1 MKILTR
7 EQTAEFLKQ
16 NDNYVILTHRRP
28 DGDTLG
34 SAALLCRG
42 LRQLGKSAHIL
53 PNPEITAKY
62 AHLHEGLTTE
72 QVNDGNILIA
82 VDTASKGM
90 FPEAFSAYADKI
102 TLRIDHHATADSFT
116 EMELVEGEA
125 AACGELVATVF
136 SLLGVHLDKPMA
148 NALYTAISTDTGC
161 FRYAN
166 TTPKTLEW
174 AAYCAYNSDELFAIN
189 QALFETRS
197 LGRLRLEG
205 WLIENM
211 LFLQDGAIAICAL
224 PKSVEEGLGLTE
236 DDLENIS
243 GFPRSI
249 EGVKIAATLREE
261 NDNRIKISVR
271 AVPGYDAAAICA
283 KFGGGGHKGAAGA
296 SMTCSMDEAVETIKK
311 AMLKIQK
318 IDN

>member
-7 EQTAEFLKQ
+7 AQTAEFLNK
-16 NDNYVILTHRRP
+16 NDNYIILTHRRP

-34 SAALLCRG
+34 SSALLCRG
-42 LRQLGKSAHIL
+42 LRQLGKTAHIL
-53 PNPEITAKY
+53 RNPEITEKY
-62 AHLHEGLTTE
+62 AHLHQGLTADE
-72 QVNDGNILIA
+72 VKDGDILIA

-90 FPEAFSAYADKI
+90 LPEAFSQYADRI
-102 TLRIDHHATADSFT
+102 ALRIDHHATADSFT
-116 EMELVEGEA
+116 DCELVEGET
-125 AACGELVATVF
+125 AACGELVARVL
-136 SLLGVHLDKPMA
+136 SLMGCPLDKPMA

-166 TTPKTLEW
+166 TTAETFET
-174 AAYCAYNSDELFAIN
+174 AAHCAYSGADIFAIN

-211 LFLQDGAIAICAL
+211 LFLQDGRIAICPL
-224 PKSVEEGLGLTE
+224 PKAVEEELGLTE

-249 EGVKIAATLREE
+249 EGVKIAATIREE
-261 NDNRIKISVR
+261 GDNRVKISVR

-283 KFGGGGHKGAAGA
+283 NFGGGGHKGAAGA
-296 SMTCSMDEAVETIKK
+296 SMACSMNEAVEAIKK
-311 AMLKIQK
+311 AMPKI
-318 IDN
+318 

>member
-1 MKILTR
+1 MKKLTR
-7 EQTAEFLKQ
+7 AETAAFLAG
-16 NDNYVILTHRRP
+16 NDGYLILTHRRP

-42 LRQLGKSAHIL
+42 LRSLGKTAHIL
-53 PNPEITAKY
+53 ENPEITEKY
-62 AHLHEGLTTE
+62 APLHQGLTKPAAE
-72 QVNDGNILIA
+72 AGDILVA

-90 FPEAFSAYADKI
+90 LPAAFSHLADKI
-102 TLRIDHHATADSFT
+102 ALRIDHHAAENYTDW
-116 EMELVEGEA
+116 ELIEPET
-125 AACGELVATVF
+125 AACGELVARVLF
-136 SLLGVHLDKPMA
+136 LMGVHLDKPMA
-148 NALYTAISTDTGC
+148 NALYIAISTDTGC

-166 TTPKTLEW
+166 TTAETFEV
-174 AAYCAYNSDELFAIN
+174 AAHCAYSGADLYAIN

-211 LFLQDGAIAICAL
+211 LFLQDGQVAICAL
-224 PKSVEEGLGLTE
+224 PKSVEEKLHLTE

-249 EGVKIAATLREE
+249 EGVKIAATIREE
-261 NDNRIKISVR
+261 GENRVKISVR
-271 AVPGYDAAAICA
+271 AVPGYDAAAICQ

-296 SMTCSMDEAVETIKK
+296 SMRCSMDEAIDAIKE
-311 AMLKIQK
+311 AMPRI
-318 IDN
+318 

>member
-1 MKILTR
+1 MRTLTK
-7 EQTAEFLKQ
+7 EQTAEYLSQ
-16 NDNYVILTHRRP
+16 NDGYVILTHRRP

-42 LRQLGKSAHIL
+42 LRSLGKTAHIL
-53 PNPEITAKY
+53 HNTEITAKY

-72 QVNDGNILIA
+72 QVADSNILVA

-90 FPEAFSAYADKI
+90 LPAAFSPYADRI
-102 TLRIDHHATADSFT
+102 TLRIDHHATAESYT
-116 EMELVEGEA
+116 EMELVKPGA
-125 AACGELVATVF
+125 AACGEIVARVL
-136 SLLGVHLDKPMA
+136 SLMGVQLDKPMA
-148 NALYTAISTDTGC
+148 NALYIAISTDTGC

-166 TTPKTLEW
+166 TTAETFEC
-174 AAYCAYNSDELFAIN
+174 AAFCAYHGADLFTIN

-211 LFLQDGAIAICAL
+211 IFLQEGQIAICAL
-224 PKSVEEGLGLTE
+224 PKTKEEELGLCE

-249 EGVKIAATLREE
+249 EGVKIAATLREDGE
-261 NDNRIKISVR
+261 NRIKISVR
-271 AVPGYDAAAICA
+271 AVPGYDAAAICQ

-296 SMTCSMDEAVETIKK
+296 SMVCSMDEAVAAIKK
-311 AMLKIQK
+311 AMPKI
-318 IDN
+318 

>member
-1 MKILTR
+1 MKVLTR
-7 EQTAEFLKQ
+7 EQTVEYLSQ

-42 LRQLGKSAHIL
+42 LRKLGKTAHIL
-53 PNPEITAKY
+53 RNPEITEKY
-62 AHLHEGLTTE
+62 AHLHEGLTTDT
-72 QVNDGNILIA
+72 VKDGDIFVA
-82 VDTASKGM
+82 VDTASRGM
-90 FPEAFSAYADKI
+90 LPEAFSQYADRI
-102 TLRIDHHATADSFT
+102 ALRIDHHATADSFT
-116 EMELVEGEA
+116 QMELVEGET
-125 AACGELVATVF
+125 AACGELVADVLMLMSTGHF
-136 SLLGVHLDKPMA
+136 DKPMA

-166 TTPKTLEW
+166 TTAKTLEK
-174 AAYCAYNSDELFAIN
+174 AAYCAYCSDELFAIN

-211 LFLQDGAIAICAL
+211 LFLQDGKIAICAL
-224 PKSVEEGLGLTE
+224 PKAKEEELGLTE

-249 EGVKIAATLREE
+249 EGVKIAATIREDGE
-261 NDNRIKISVR
+261 NRVKISVR

-283 KFGGGGHKGAAGA
+283 QFGGGGHKGAAGA
-296 SMTCSMDEAVETIKK
+296 SMTCTLDEAVEAIKK
-311 AMLKIQK
+311 AMPKI
-318 IDN
+318 

>member
-1 MKILTR
+1 MKVLTKN
-7 EQTAEFLKQ
+7 QTAEFLSQ

-34 SAALLCRG
+34 SSALLCRG
-42 LRQLGKSAHIL
+42 LRKLGKTAHIL
-53 PNPEITAKY
+53 RNPEITEKY

-72 QVNDGNILIA
+72 QVSDSDVIVA

-90 FPEAFSAYADKI
+90 LPETFSQYADRI
-102 TLRIDHHATADSFT
+102 ALRIDHHATADSYT
-116 EMELVEGEA
+116 DYELVEPEA
-125 AACGELVATVF
+125 AACGELVSKVL
-136 SLLGVHLDKPMA
+136 SLMGVRLDKPMA

-166 TTPKTLEW
+166 TTAETFEI
-174 AAYCAYNSDELFAIN
+174 AAYCAYSGADLFAIN

-211 LFLQDGAIAICAL
+211 IFLQEGKIAICAL
-224 PKSVEEGLGLTE
+224 PKSVEEELHLTE

-249 EGVKIAATLREE
+249 EGVKIAATIREDRE
-261 NDNRIKISVR
+261 NRVKISVR

-283 KFGGGGHKGAAGA
+283 QFGGGGHKGAAGA
-296 SMTCSMDEAVETIKK
+296 SMSCSMDEA
-311 AMLKIQK
+311 
-318 IDN
+318 IDAVKSAIEAVF

>member
-1 MKILTR
+1 MQILTKA
-7 EQTAEFLKQ
+7 QTAEYLSG
-16 NDNYVILTHRRP
+16 NDRFVILTHRRP

-42 LRQLGKSAHIL
+42 LQSLGKTAHIL
-53 PNPEITAKY
+53 RTPEITEKY

-72 QVNDGNILIA
+72 QVTGGDILIA

-90 FPEAFSAYADKI
+90 LPEAFSQYADRI
-102 TLRIDHHATADSFT
+102 ALRIDHHGSADSFT
-116 EMELVEGEA
+116 QMELVEPGA
-125 AACGELVATVF
+125 AACGELIAGVL
-136 SLLGVHLDKPMA
+136 SLMGVRLDKPMA

-166 TTPKTLEW
+166 TTAETFEA
-174 AAYCAYNSDELFAIN
+174 AAYCAYCGADLFAIN
-189 QALFETRS
+189 QALFDTNS
-197 LGRLRLEG
+197 LGRLRIQG
-205 WLIENM
+205 YLIENAI
-211 LFLQDGAIAICAL
+211 FLQEGKIVICAL
-224 PKSVEEGLGLTE
+224 PKAVEEAYGVTE

-261 NDNRIKISVR
+261 GENRIKMSVR

-296 SMTCSMDEAVETIKK
+296 SMQCAMDEAVASIKEVLLK
-311 AMLKIQK
+311 ASLV
-318 IDN
+318 